1 MASYYLTFGK
11 MSKIGNKPV
20 SVPAS
25 VQLTV
30 NDKLVTVKGSKG
42 ELNFEIPSGI
52 SISQNEGTLT
62 VTRASDKKD
71 LKSVHGLFRSLVA
84 NAVTGVETLW
94 EKKLAIVG
102 TGYNVKLQ
110 GEDLILKLGFAHLI
124 TFKKVDGIQY
134 KVEGNNKI
142 VVSGIDKQIVGQVA
156 HQIKILKK
164 PDAYKGKGIR
174 YEGEVVRLK
183 PGKKAKA

>member
-1 MASYYLTFGK
+1 

-20 SVPAS
+20 TVPAS
-25 VQLTV
+25 IQLTV

-42 ELNFEIPSGI
+42 EMSFDVPAGI
-52 SISQNEGTLT
+52 GIKQNDGVLSIERS
-62 VTRASDKKD
+62 SDKKD
-71 LKSVHGLFRSLVA
+71 LKAVHGLFRSLVS
-84 NAVTGVETLW
+84 NAVVGVETPW

-110 GEDLILKLGFAHLI
+110 GEDLILKLGYAHLI
-124 TFKKVDGIQY
+124 TFKKVNGVQF

-142 VVSGIDKQIVGQVA
+142 VVSGIDKQVVGQVA